1 MAYFYDVKYTVKPGK
16 RAEFIAAL
24 AKLGVGANSRREEGN
39 RKYEYI
45 VPTVEKDTLIL
56 HEIWETLDFQ
66 KAHCQTEV
74 FKELIALKA
83 EFVDDTAITVTE
95 IDDASALNE

>member
-1 MAYFYDVKYTVKPGK
+1 MAYFFDVKYTVKPGK
-16 RAEFIAAL
+16 RTDFIDAL
-24 AKLGVGANSRREEGN
+24 AELGVGANSRREDGC

-45 VPTVEKDTLIL
+45 VPTEEKDILIL
-56 HEIWETLDFQ
+56 HEIWDTLDYQ

-95 IDDASALNE
+95 IDDASALND